1 MTFIDLLKGN
11 DFSINTAQILRKYG
25 DEIIKEMTIGRVEL
39 SKALRV
45 LLNVTSLGEFNKR
58 LAETDIDKL
67 FHLFL
72 YVKTDQNYFIIE
84 KNDVITISRKSI
96 PNKSQTMSVNIASNY
111 TMNSLLE
118 KTRNYMGNKFFT
130 YSGSH
135 NNCQFFIDSIL
146 KSNQLSNSENN
157 KFIMQDTRHLFE
169 KNERFRKFAN
179 SVTDIAA
186 IKSRVDDLGFNPIR
200 GIGNHLLHK
209 VGNVLNIQGQM
220 KKIYSNPFRQIKF

>member
-96 PNKSQTMSVNIASNY
+96 PNKSQTMTVNIASNY

-169 KNERFRKFAN
+169 KNERFRKLAN

-186 IKSRVDDLGFNPIR
+186 VKSRVDDLGYNPIR

>member
-39 SKALRV
+39 STALRV

-169 KNERFRKFAN
+169 KNERFRKLAN
-179 SVTDIAA
+179 TVTDIAA
-186 IKSRVDDLGFNPIR
+186 VKSRVDDLGYNPIR
-200 GIGNHLLHK
+200 GIGNHLLNK

>member
-39 SKALRV
+39 SAALRF
-45 LLNVTSLGEFNKR
+45 LLNVTSMGEFNKR
-58 LAETDIDKL
+58 LAETDSDKL

-169 KNERFRKFAN
+169 KNERFRKLAN

-186 IKSRVDDLGFNPIR
+186 IKSRVDDLGYNPIR

-220 KKIYSNPFRQIKF
+220 KKIYSNPFRQIKI

>member
-11 DFSINTAQILRKYG
+11 DFSVNTAQILRKYG

-39 SKALRV
+39 SAALRV

-58 LAETDIDKL
+58 LAETDSDKL

-169 KNERFRKFAN
+169 KNERFRKLAN

-186 IKSRVDDLGFNPIR
+186 IKSRIDDLGYNPIR

>member
-39 SKALRV
+39 SAALRF
-45 LLNVTSLGEFNKR
+45 LLNVTSMGEFNKR
-58 LAETDIDKL
+58 LAETDSDKL

-96 PNKSQTMSVNIASNY
+96 PNKSQTMTVNITSNY

-169 KNERFRKFAN
+169 KNERFRKLAN

-186 IKSRVDDLGFNPIR
+186 IKSRVDDLGYNPIR
-200 GIGNHLLHK
+200 GIGNHLLNK

>member
-11 DFSINTAQILRKYG
+11 DFSVNSSSMLRKYG
-25 DEIIKEMTIGRVEL
+25 NEIIKEMTIGRVEL
-39 SKALRV
+39 SFALRL
-45 LLNVTSLGEFNKR
+45 LLNITSMGEFNKR
-58 LAETDIDKL
+58 LAETDSDKL

-72 YVKTDQNYFIIE
+72 YIKTERNHFIIE
-84 KNDVITISRKSI
+84 KNDVITIMQKSI
-96 PNKSQTMSVNIASNY
+96 PNKSQLMSVSVSQNI
-111 TMNSLLE
+111 TMNSLME

-146 KSNQLSNSENN
+146 KSNQLSTSENH

-169 KNERFRKFAN
+169 NNPKFRKFSN

-186 IKSRVDDLGFNPIR
+186 VKSRVDDLGYNPVR
-200 GIGNHLLHK
+200 GIANHLLHK
-209 VGNVLNIQGQM
+209 VGNAFNIQGQM